1 MKIGL
6 GRSESRINVSER
18 NRMRA
23 IASILALIGFVLSG
37 CSSPRHYWYNP
48 EKSLSKARRDC
59 RECYDEAVQQAA
71 EDVADEY
78 YRRPP
83 EMREMPYCST
93 RNQSVESVDLR
104 PLWDSTVWGTTHRE
118 NIFRG
123 CMKSRGY
130 RLTREDELGRH
141 IRKSSLRVGKVAGK

>member
-1 MKIGL
+1 MF
-6 GRSESRINVSER
+6 RINVSEG

-23 IASILALIGFVLSG
+23 IASVLGLIGFALSG

-48 EKSLSKARRDC
+48 EKSLNEARQDC
-59 RECYDEAVQQAA
+59 RECYDKAVQQAA

-83 EMREMPYCST
+83 EVRESPYGST
-93 RNQSVESVDLR
+93 RRKASESVDLR
-104 PLWDSTVWGTTHRE
+104 PLWDSTVWGTSHRE
-118 NIFRG
+118 NLFRG

-130 RLTREDELGRH
+130 QLIREDKLDRT
-141 IRKSSLRVGKVAGK
+141 IRKSSLRTGKVAGK